1 MEELTLLQQ
10 SSLEKVFLDAGEF
23 KPPYLKASVLQG
35 EEFAY
40 QLVLK
45 KTEWGR
51 ADFSFFLDSPLKE
64 HIQLFEVESS
74 PCALA
79 AYTREGRHDGD
90 YLSLHAGL
98 FPDLLRPL
106 EGNTLT
112 VSPYQ
117 NVTLWVNVA
126 VPENCPAGE
135 YPIMFRVEG
144 HGARTESTFTL
155 EVIPARLPRQR
166 LLYTQWFYADC
177 LADYYQ
183 VPLYSEEHWKLM
195 EAYFSTAAREGV
207 NTLLTP
213 VLTPPLNTEVGME
226 RPCTQLTE
234 IEKDGDTYRFDFS
247 RLRRYID
254 TALKCGIENF
264 EICHLF
270 TQWGAE
276 FAPSVYAVENGERRR
291 VFGWDTKAA
300 SEEYMSFLRQFL
312 PALVVFLKGMGLE
325 KHVLFHISDEPEE
338 KDLETYQQNKELI
351 SDLIGGLPVID
362 ALSDPSFYDR
372 GLVKHPVAA
381 TDHIEPFL
389 ERKVPGL
396 WAYNCC
402 AQNVDVG
409 NRFMSMPSYRNRILG
424 LQLYKYGISGFLH
437 WGYNFWYSWDSRKQ
451 IDPFLTTDAQGA
463 FPGGDSFSV
472 YPGADGTPLESIR
485 LKVFHHALQ
494 DHRALSLLEE
504 LGGRELVEQTVE
516 RFHELTF
523 SQYPRSAEYLLAARE
538 AVNRK
543 IRELSKA

>member
-1 MEELTLLQQ
+1 M
-10 SSLEKVFLDAGEF
+10 
-23 KPPYLKASVLQG
+23 
-35 EEFAY
+35 
-40 QLVLK
+40 
-45 KTEWGR
+45 
-51 ADFSFFLDSPLKE
+51 
-64 HIQLFEVESS
+64 
-74 PCALA
+74 
-79 AYTREGRHDGD
+79 
-90 YLSLHAGL
+90 
-98 FPDLLRPL
+98 
-106 EGNTLT
+106 
-112 VSPYQ
+112 
-117 NVTLWVNVA
+117 
-126 VPENCPAGE
+126 
-135 YPIMFRVEG
+135 
-144 HGARTESTFTL
+144 
-155 EVIPARLPRQR
+155 
-166 LLYTQWFYADC
+166 
-177 LADYYQ
+177 
-183 VPLYSEEHWKLM
+183 
-195 EAYFSTAAREGV
+195 
-207 NTLLTP
+207 
-213 VLTPPLNTEVGME
+213 
-226 RPCTQLTE
+226 
-234 IEKDGDTYRFDFS
+234 
-247 RLRRYID
+247 
-254 TALKCGIENF
+254 
-264 EICHLF
+264 
-270 TQWGAE
+270 
-276 FAPSVYAVENGERRR
+276 
-291 VFGWDTKAA
+291 
-300 SEEYMSFLRQFL
+300 
-312 PALVVFLKGMGLE
+312 
-325 KHVLFHISDEPEE
+325 
-338 KDLETYQQNKELI
+338 
-351 SDLIGGLPVID
+351 ID

-494 DHRALSLLEE
+494 DHRALNLLEE